1 MAGQRDAYGNLAVF
15 EPTGWP
21 PHGHLRGDPNGPA
34 YGRVRAP
41 DYPRI
46 WRVAAVASSKAFHY
60 AERAELDAM
69 VLSLN
74 HVLDRKVRRAAE
86 TGLPSVRVRDLFL
99 SNPQKNEFKAVP
111 RLTNLRND

>member
-1 MAGQRDAYGNLAVF
+1 MDICVAIL
-15 EPTGWP
+15 TGRLTGVSERLTI
-21 PHGHLRGDPNGPA
+21 HEFG
-34 YGRVRAP
+34 GR
-41 DYPRI
+41 
-46 WRVAAVASSKAFHY
+46 AAVASSKAFHD
-60 AERAELDAM
+60 AERSELDAT

-74 HVLDRKVRRAAE
+74 HVLDRNVRRAAE